1 MKKYLFI
8 LLFVLGTCIA
18 GQAMAADVVCNIGD
32 DFSKADTCNV
42 QDVGAKMGSPL
53 IDSKK

>member
-8 LLFVLGTCIA
+8 LLFVWGICSA
-18 GQAMAADVVCNIGD
+18 CQVMAADVICNIDG
-32 DFSKADTCNV
+32 DFSKADKCNV

>member
-1 MKKYLFI
+1 MKKYLFA
-8 LLFVLGTCIA
+8 LLFILGVCGA
-18 GQAMAADVVCNIGD
+18 GQAIAADVVCNIGD
-32 DFSKADTCNV
+32 DFSKADKCNV